1 MEQLT
6 SFNSSWN
13 DKFHDDTDRIRKYLA
28 GTADSPYPGEAL
40 AVQHFFSIKA
50 SETNIISKD
59 PDGNTWCDIRT
70 FNWLIA
76 PALDIRA
83 IGLLPA
89 RWLLRDSICAKAL
102 KLLLEEG
109 GLTFTGTCH

>member
-1 MEQLT
+1 MT
-6 SFNSSWN
+6 SFTTTPTGSENISQGQP
-13 DKFHDDTDRIRKYLA
+13 TLL
-28 GTADSPYPGEAL
+28 YPGEAL